1 VSIRWTKVL
10 ADLQVGGYWLVGRGY
25 MGVEMDGWLERELG
39 TQRGLGSMEIDKRIS
54 TFFWVKN

>member
-1 VSIRWTKVL
+1 ML